1 MLAKFSSSETL
12 AQHRPAPKVMT
23 QSRSDH
29 LRRLRST
36 FDEVY
41 SSHIVGSGF
50 CETDEYYRRDKERY
64 WRSLEL
70 FAELNLPQPA
80 RILEIG
86 GGQMAV
92 LCRLLFNDNCVVG
105 DISDK
110 YVAPLEQAGVPF
122 MHCNLM
128 EQSQAPIDGL
138 FDCVILLEV
147 IEHIPLPAYVVFKNI
162 QRLLKNDGI
171 LFLTTPNLFRLRN
184 LARMLAGNE
193 FLDHFAL
200 PEPEQ
205 GLGHQLEYSAPHLQ
219 WQLEQSGMEPL
230 MMRHDE
236 LGRVGHSRKTRL
248 ARALLTP
255 LRLRPKWRDGLVAA
269 ARKI

>member
-1 MLAKFSSSETL
+1 MLAKFSSSGTL
-12 AQHRPAPKVMT
+12 APQRTALQVT
-23 QSRSDH
+23 TRSRTDR
-29 LRRLRST
+29 LGTLRST
-36 FDEVY
+36 FDSIY

-70 FAELNLPQPA
+70 FAELNLPQPS

-110 YVAPLEQAGVPF
+110 YVAPLNQAGVPF
-122 MHCNLM
+122 VHCNLM
-128 EQSQAPIDGL
+128 EQRQAPIGGL
-138 FDCVILLEV
+138 FDCIILLEV
-147 IEHIPLPAYVVFKNI
+147 IEHIPLPAYVVFRNI
-162 QRLLKNDGI
+162 QQLLKNDGI

-184 LARMLAGNE
+184 LARMLTGSE

-200 PEPEQ
+200 PAPEQ
-205 GLGHQLEYSAPHLQ
+205 GLGHQLEYSEPHLR
-219 WQLEQSGMEPL
+219 WQLEQAGMEPI

-236 LGRVGHSRKTRL
+236 LGRVGHSRKTRI

-269 ARKI
+269 ARKV